1 MKRRELM
8 KYTLTAAAPAALLS
22 RAWSADS
29 RKDPE
34 ETKEVGPVP
43 DARLTAPLALPAS
56 GDIHVAF
63 LISADA
69 EVVDFGGPW
78 GVFEYVTVG
87 KDNHYPFKLYTVA
100 ASKDPVTVSFGM
112 TILPQYTFLDAPAP
126 DVLVVP
132 AMDSDKLA
140 PAALDWLRTAHKST
154 ALTMSVCTGAF
165 VLAAAGILD
174 DKTVTTHHG
183 GFGMLRMTYPKV
195 TVVRG
200 ARYVEDGRIASSGGL
215 TSGMDLALRVVERY
229 FGRDVAK
236 QTALNLEY
244 QGTGWMFPASN
255 AQFAKKPV
263 GTAAHPLCPV
273 CEMQVNRETAL
284 TWPYHGRTYYFC
296 SASCKAHFTA
306 DPQRFIDAV

>member
-1 MKRRELM
+1 M
-8 KYTLTAAAPAALLS
+8 KYTLTAAAPVALLG

-29 RKDPE
+29 RKNPE
-34 ETKEVGPVP
+34 AAKDAGPVP
-43 DARLTAPLALPAS
+43 DARLTAPLAVPAS

-78 GVFEYVTVG
+78 GVFEYVMVG
-87 KDNHYPFKLYTVA
+87 QDNHYPFKLYTVA
-100 ASKDPVTVSFGM
+100 ASKDPVKVSFGM
-112 TILPQYTFLDAPAP
+112 TILPEYTFLDAPAP

-140 PAALDWLRTAHKST
+140 PTALDWLRTVHKST
-154 ALTMSVCTGAF
+154 SLTMSVCTGAF
-165 VLAAAGILD
+165 VLAAAGLLD
-174 DKTVTTHHG
+174 GKTATTHHG
-183 GFGMLRMTYPKV
+183 GFGMLRMMYPKV
-195 TVVRG
+195 TVIRG
-200 ARYVEDGRIASSGGL
+200 ARYIEDGRIATSGGL

-244 QGTGWMFPASN
+244 QGMGWMFPASN

-263 GTAAHPLCPV
+263 STAAHPVCPV
-273 CEMQVNRETAL
+273 CEMQVKRETAL
-284 TWPYHGRTYYFC
+284 TWPYQGRTYYFC
-296 SASCKAHFTA
+296 SAPCKAHFTA
-306 DPQRFIDAV
+306 DPKRFIEAA